1 MPAAVR
7 TYLTTGLA
15 LMGAGFVTAA
25 QINPPLHKAETRVVE
40 AAVSLVAAVG
50 DGLPCSGYNTDGC
63 DISAPQAY
71 TPVVLDTSGSP
82 ANIAANI
89 INAVASIPRAFVDA
103 LNGLSYALEV
113 TGSWWVYTP
122 TNVLGFDPADPA
134 KVTALVDL
142 AIPFKPVSN
151 AIGDHLAWWA
161 KANLPMDAGCTANA
175 GPHCPDADA
184 MFAKMFKAGIFRL
197 AAGYQFPTVVN
208 PISEAEGAIG
218 NEIPGS
224 EGAETAWS
232 GAYVKL
238 NLLDPAYA
246 LINYLQAD
254 PSTNTPEPI
263 TGAEIVATLDRLG
276 KALAVGFNPFVP
288 MSFLLKGWPYTAL
301 TPLFKPFVPIFC
313 KTCNPIDPGL
323 PPVAPAE
330 GAATL
335 VSAAASETP
344 EPEVG
349 DSIPAAAPAGQ
360 DDAAEAPAAQVGEP
374 AKDDAPVAA
383 AVAAAHQAA
392 EVPPDVEASS
402 DDPATDRD
410 TADPT
415 GLADAATDADT
426 ATDTDTDADT
436 ATDADTKADT
446 DAKADAGTGADAD
459 AKAAAPSKPV
469 RTSRAAHRAAR
480 SSATASADRG
490 SRPAKARAGAAS
502 SGE

>member
-25 QINPPLHKAETRVVE
+25 QINPPLQKAETRVVE

-50 DGLPCSGYNTDGC
+50 NGLPCSGYNTDGC
-63 DISAPQAY
+63 DISAPQTY
-71 TPVVLDTSGSP
+71 TPVVLDTAGSP
-82 ANIAANI
+82 ANITANI

-103 LNGLSYALEV
+103 LNGLSHALEV

-122 TNVLGFDPADPA
+122 TNVLGFDPADPV

-142 AIPFKPVSN
+142 AIPFKPISN
-151 AIGDHLAWWA
+151 VVGEHLSWWA

-175 GPHCPDADA
+175 GPNCPDADA
-184 MFAKMFKAGIFRL
+184 MFAKMFKAGIFTL

-218 NEIPGS
+218 DAIPGS
-224 EGAETAWS
+224 EGTETAWS

-254 PSTNTPEPI
+254 PSTNTPKPI
-263 TGAEIVATLDRLG
+263 TGAEIAATLDRLG
-276 KALAVGFNPFVP
+276 KALVLDFNPFVP

-323 PPVAPAE
+323 PPVAPAQSA
-330 GAATL
+330 AATL
-335 VSAAASETP
+335 VSAAVADAP
-344 EPEVG
+344 EPAVV
-349 DSIPAAAPAGQ
+349 DSTPAAAPVTQ
-360 DDAAEAPAAQVGEP
+360 NNPPAQVGKP

-383 AVAAAHQAA
+383 AVAAADQPA
-392 EVPPDVEASS
+392 ENPIDEKPLSDAPASEPETADLS
-402 DDPATDRD
+402 DAPASEPD
-410 TADPT
+410 TADLSDASASEPET
-415 GLADAATDADT
+415 ADLS
-426 ATDTDTDADT
+426 
-436 ATDADTKADT
+436 
-446 DAKADAGTGADAD
+446 GHADAD
-459 AKAAAPSKPV
+459 AKPAAPSEPV
-469 RTSRAAHRAAR
+469 RKSRVGQRGAR
-480 SSATASADRG
+480 SSAAVGGAAADRG
-490 SRPAKARAGAAS
+490 ASPSKARASAAAS
-502 SGE
+502 GE